1 MTSSSVRLNAGTT
14 DARAKTHR
22 HPAPEASRNGIRP
35 DRLVREETTQAAQ
48 AVLRATESE
57 FELLGP
63 EIITVQRVLAGDL

>member
-1 MTSSSVRLNAGTT
+1 MPGTG
-14 DARAKTHR
+14 
-22 HPAPEASRNGIRP
+22 SGP

-63 EIITVQRVLAGDL
+63 EVITVQRVLAGDL